1 MTQNN
6 LTFPPFRGLCSR
18 HFYCFL
24 LFCRQNPLP
33 FLLSD
38 VAPTCRI
45 KMRICREMPR
55 DAVVWNSNMQRVHL
69 DIHVK
74 RRVTTASAS
83 FSHRARRWRWRRC
96 DGSMVSRTITSI
108 YNAIQNTEC
117 CHLLL
122 SNFIAAS
129 AWHLTRLFFG
139 RSESDVLIKMLSGA

>member
-1 MTQNN
+1 
-6 LTFPPFRGLCSR
+6 
-18 HFYCFL
+18 
-24 LFCRQNPLP
+24 
-33 FLLSD
+33 
-38 VAPTCRI
+38 
-45 KMRICREMPR
+45 
-55 DAVVWNSNMQRVHL
+55 MQRVHL

-83 FSHRARRWRWRRC
+83 FSHRERD
-96 DGSMVSRTITSI
+96 DGDGAGAMAVSMVSRTITSI